1 MEEAVAQMEVSKRE
15 LALAETRKRILEL
28 ELARAKTV
36 LGQKVIVSP
45 IDGIVME
52 RKLYAGE
59 YLDQD
64 GQLATIAQ
72 LDPLSV

>member
-1 MEEAVAQMEVSKRE
+1 MEISKRE

-28 ELARAKTV
+28 ELARARTV
-36 LGQKVIVSP
+36 LGQKVILSP

-64 GQLATIAQ
+64 GKPRSHSSTR
-72 LDPLSV
+72 